1 VLVALIELNYR
12 VWIVNRLST
21 RWKVVVDYT
30 TLGPE
35 KYLRFGI
42 MDLPQLINYENL
54 AGNCISAY
62 MKFLKQFQTV
72 RSRWFYFEQTTEQII
87 SLAAEYQKH
96 LLEFQSQNISR
107 MDEDILVLLALRC
120 LGISHDIAV
129 AHGYFPGG
137 EMKDEYFKNELFKA
151 TEAELDTIPEW
162 HGGGQWLKPSI
173 ELWQL
178 PKDYKLPDNKK
189 ECINTL
195 PFLLWRTFQIAQ
207 KLFLRN
213 RPRDWPAL
221 FYTLC
226 MLRLTY
232 ESLEYA
238 FKDTLDEPVKQFRN
252 ALKSL
257 IRVFLYHCKNLHP
270 LNTDLD
276 IECYSMLVGG
286 EALHVKHYT
295 EMNSIWVQ
303 SRKSSKPIYHL
314 SC

>member
-1 VLVALIELNYR
+1 
-12 VWIVNRLST
+12 
-21 RWKVVVDYT
+21 
-30 TLGPE
+30 
-35 KYLRFGI
+35 
-42 MDLPQLINYENL
+42 MDLPQLVHYENL
-54 AGNCISAY
+54 ADDCISAY

-72 RSRWFYFEQTTEQII
+72 QGRWYYFEQTTEQII

-96 LLEFQSQNISR
+96 LLEFQSQKVSR
-107 MDEDILVLLALRC
+107 TDEDILVLLALRC
-120 LGISHDIAV
+120 LGISHDMTV
-129 AHGYFPGG
+129 ARSNFPVM
-137 EMKDEYFKNELFKA
+137 EMRDEYFKNGYFKA
-151 TEAELDTIPEW
+151 AEAGLDAVPEW
-162 HGGGQWLKPSI
+162 HGGGQWLAPSI

-195 PFLLWRTFQIAQ
+195 PFLLWKTFQTAQ

-232 ESLEYA
+232 ESLEGTFRY
-238 FKDTLDEPVKQFRN
+238 TLDEPERQFRN

-257 IRVFLYHCKNLHP
+257 IRVFLDHCKNLHP
-270 LNTDLD
+270 LNAELN
-276 IECYSMLVGG
+276 IESYSLLVGG

-303 SRKSSKPIYHL
+303 WRKSSKPIYHL